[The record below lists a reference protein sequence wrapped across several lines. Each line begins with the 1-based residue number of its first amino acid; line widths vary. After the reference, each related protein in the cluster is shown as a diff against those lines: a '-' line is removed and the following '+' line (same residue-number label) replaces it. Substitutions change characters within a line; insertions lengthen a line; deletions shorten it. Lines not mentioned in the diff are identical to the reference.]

1 MTVTAIARIPGPFI
15 GSDLAENWHPKAPY
29 LLALPFVAVLALII
43 QMILIEPK
51 RLPVNSKLPNI

>member
-29 LLALPFVAVLALII
+29 LLALPFVALLALII

-51 RLPVNSKLPNI
+51 RLPVN